1 MIKTKKYIL
10 GLVGLLLIV
19 SLALLALFYN
29 GEYVRFADG
38 TQICIMDISQAANP
52 VAWTF
57 PCVHVATP
65 RVITYITNYEGSRVY
80 SVHVNS
86 PTYTGCNLYRF
97 VSTNLSAPSFAAS
110 AQYVGAISI
119 GRWY

>member
-1 MIKTKKYIL
+1 
-10 GLVGLLLIV
+10 
-19 SLALLALFYN
+19 
-29 GEYVRFADG
+29 
-38 TQICIMDISQAANP
+38 MDISQAANP

-80 SVHVNS
+80 SAHVNS